1 MTMPNDAPLY
11 RTLIRLMAAGILTLA
26 CAGAW
31 AQNWQASATPVFR
44 HASLGAAVL
53 PTTMIQDRE
62 GQIWIGTQTGLFRWD
77 GYQAQRVAFPTA
89 SRASL
94 RLPLVAAL
102 HEDREGRLWIGTGG
116 GDLARFDPRTGGLIE
131 LPIRPP
137 GQAPLRVRA
146 IAADGGSGLWVGT
159 DRGLKRVD
167 LATRGVHGIGDEGM
181 PRELPAGN
189 VNAILV
195 DARGD
200 LWVGMS
206 EGLFVLQAGAPSFRR
221 MALADGKAAEEVR
234 VLAQDAG
241 GRLWIGTRTTGVFIR
256 DPATGGIRRLMD
268 SEHPGQPLVDMDLQA
283 ITDAGNGEMWLAT
296 WGVGILR
303 VDTASWTTKRL
314 RHDPNIPAS
323 LAADVVS
330 ILFRDRSGMVWAGGV
345 GVLDATAPA
354 QRAITNWFGSDGR
367 LSAGATA
374 QASSILARPDGSV
387 WVGDDIEG
395 IDIIPP
401 DRGAVRHIPARD
413 GGPSALPRSSVLS
426 LANAFDGRVFVGT
439 VKGLYVA
446 APDGSRVE
454 RLELPGMA
462 PKTNAAA
469 LCVSGKRLWIGT
481 EQGLRYLDPSSQPT
495 SGAIAGLEGVSV
507 YAINCDS
514 DRQLWIGTPTGLM
527 RYRPDTGVVD
537 RPWREGGAADASLPE
552 AYVTTIARDAQ
563 NRLWVAFFGAGVCV
577 VPPENDGKAGAV
589 RCLDGEHGMSDLAAN
604 ALAIDAQGNAWV
616 STDNGGIVRI
626 DGQTLRPVMLQRA
639 DGVGLDA
646 FWTTS
651 VATTPEGDILFGGNG
666 LTIVHP
672 AQYQPWRYPAAV
684 VLTDLDGRMTKAT
697 DIRLDASTRSVQMNF
712 ALLDYSGPE
721 RVRYSYRL
729 APLEE
734 TWTESPVESRM
745 ARYTNLRPGDYAF
758 EVRVRNRVGEWS
770 TTRFPVH
777 VEPAWYETAPARLA
791 AVGLLLLLLW
801 AAVRLRL
808 RMLAQRAA
816 QLSEQVAQRT
826 MELQQRTEQLEV
838 SRQALRRLGAHTAHT
853 LEEERKR
860 VARELHDELGQQL
873 VAMRMEVSVM
883 KAHAEAG
890 RPPTAEQWQLIR
902 DRVDRFTA
910 SMRALVADLRPPAL
924 DGGLEPAL
932 QWLAAEYR
940 RVSGANCEVQVDP
953 EVRSLRPAIKTML
966 FRVAQESLN
975 NVARHANASNVRLQL
990 RRREEGWDLDIEDD
1004 GVGFDTES
1012 PPSGFGLLSMEERAQ
1027 LGGGNLSVASRL
1039 GKGSNVHLHLP
1050 DTAGDEAPSS

>member
-1 MTMPNDAPLY
+1 MPTDAPLC
-11 RTLIRLMAAGILTLA
+11 RMLIRLLTAGILALA
-26 CAGAW
+26 CVGAW
-31 AQNWQASATPVFR
+31 AQNWEASATPVFR
-44 HASLGAAVL
+44 HAGLAKAVL
-53 PTTMIQDRE
+53 PTTMIQDRQ
-62 GQIWIGTQTGLFRWD
+62 GQIWIGTQTGLLRWD

-94 RLPLVAAL
+94 RQPLVNAL

-116 GDLARFDPRTGGLIE
+116 GDLARFDPRTGGLTE
-131 LPIRPP
+131 LPIGPP
-137 GQAPLRVRA
+137 NQPLPRVRT
-146 IAADGGSGLWVGT
+146 IAADGDSGLWLGT

-167 LATRGVHGIGDEGM
+167 LATRRVQGVSDEGM

-189 VNAILV
+189 VTSILV

-206 EGLFVLQAGAPSFRR
+206 EGLFMLQAGAASFRSV
-221 MALADGKAAEEVR
+221 ALADGKAAEGVR
-234 VLAQDAG
+234 MLAQDAD
-241 GRLWIGTRTTGVFIR
+241 GRLWIGTRAMGVFIR
-256 DPATGGIRRLMD
+256 DPATRGIRRLMD
-268 SEHPGQPLVDMDLQA
+268 GERAGQPLVDMDLQA

-296 WGVGILR
+296 WGGGIIR
-303 VDTASWTTKRL
+303 VDTASWSTKRL

-323 LAADVVS
+323 LAVDTVS
-330 ILFRDRSGMVWAGGV
+330 FLFRDRSGLVWAGGL
-345 GVLDATAPA
+345 GVLDGTAPA
-354 QRAITNWFGSDGR
+354 QRTIINWFGSNGR
-367 LSAGATA
+367 LSAGATT
-374 QASSILARPDGSV
+374 QASAILARPDGSV
-387 WVGDDIEG
+387 WVGDDAGG
-395 IDIIPP
+395 IDIVPP

-413 GGPSALPRSSVLS
+413 GGPSALPRSSVAS
-426 LANAFDGRVFVGT
+426 MVNAFDGRVFIGT
-439 VKGLYVA
+439 LKGLYVA

-454 RLELPGMA
+454 RLELPGIA
-462 PKTNAAA
+462 PTANAAA
-469 LCVSGKRLWIGT
+469 LCMSGKRLWIGT
-481 EQGLRYLDPSSQPT
+481 DHGLRYLDPSSQPT
-495 SGAIAGLEGVSV
+495 SGAVAGLEDVSV

-514 DRQLWIGTPTGLM
+514 DRQIWLGTPTGLM
-527 RYRPDTGVVD
+527 RYRADTGVVD
-537 RPWREGGAADASLPE
+537 RPWREGGAVGASLPE
-552 AYVTTIARDAQ
+552 AYVTTIARDAHD
-563 NRLWVAFFGAGVCV
+563 RLWVAFFGAGVCV
-577 VPPENDGKAGAV
+577 VAPENDGKAGAV
-589 RCLDGEHGMSDLAAN
+589 RCLDREHGMSELAAN

-616 STDNGGIVRI
+616 STDNGGIVRV

-639 DGVGLDA
+639 DGVGLDG
-646 FWTTS
+646 FWATS
-651 VATTPEGDILFGGNG
+651 VATTREGDIVFGGNG

-672 AQYQPWRYPAAV
+672 AQYRPWRYQAAV
-684 VLTDLDGRMTKAT
+684 MLTDVDGRMTKAT
-697 DIRLDASTRSVQMNF
+697 DIRLDAATRSVQMNF
-712 ALLDYSGPE
+712 ALLDYSAPE
-721 RVRYSYRL
+721 RVHYSYRL

-734 TWTESPVESRM
+734 AWTESPVESRM

-777 VEPAWYETAPARLA
+777 VEPTWYETAPARLA

-808 RMLAQRAA
+808 RVLALRAA

-826 MELQQRTEQLEV
+826 LELQQRTEQLEV
-838 SRQALRRLGAHTAHT
+838 SRQALRRLGAHTTQT

-873 VAMRMEVSVM
+873 VAMRMEVSVL

-890 RPPTAEQWQLIR
+890 RPPTGEQWQLVR

-940 RVSGANCEVQVDP
+940 RLSGANCEVQVDP
-953 EVRSLRPAIKTML
+953 EVRDLQPAIKTML

-975 NVARHANASNVRLQL
+975 NVARHADASNVRLQL
-990 RRREEGWDLDIEDD
+990 RRSGEGWDLDIEDD

-1027 LGGGNLSVASRL
+1027 LVGGNLRVASRL
-1039 GKGSNVHLHLP
+1039 GKGSSVHLHLP
-1050 DTAGDEAPSS
+1050 DTAVDEAPSS